1 MVLVVCG
8 VLLFSFAKKA
18 VSKKSA
24 ALTRLDSAA
33 GAGGGGGGGADGNSD
48 DAGGGGGGGG
58 GSGVDEGDGLRISNL
73 AAYAEL
79 LRGQSPMTWH
89 VVPKARSV
97 SGARM

>member
-33 GAGGGGGGGADGNSD
+33 GAGGGGGADGNSD
-48 DAGGGGGGGG
+48 DAGGGGGGGGG

>member
-24 ALTRLDSAA
+24 ALSRLDSAA
-33 GAGGGGGGGADGNSD
+33 GAGAGGGGGADGNSD
-48 DAGGGGGGGG
+48 DAGGGG